1 MQLKHTSW
9 SIASPLRVAIVALS
23 ASAAFAA
30 PPKSAGDLFTTTKV
44 WTVHLEFTPAEWAR
58 IEPKGGQQGPGGPGG
73 MRGPGGQRGGMF
85 GPGMMGAMP
94 GGLGGLLSPSFMKG
108 DANGDGRL
116 SQEEFAALGR
126 AWFTAWDKSA
136 SGKLSAEQLRDGLNA
151 AFPPPAMFGGSG
163 QGPGG
168 PGGQGPGGP
177 GGGRGPG
184 GPSFNGANGRN
195 GLSAAM
201 GIDFEYVNATVD
213 FDGARLTNIAARYKG
228 NATFMQSRGTVKR
241 PFKLD
246 LSEYVKGQ
254 KLAGQSK
261 INLHNGVTD
270 ASWMNEVLS
279 YRAFRDAGV
288 PSPRTSYAKL
298 FVTVP
303 GTHDRRY
310 FGLYSIVEEVDGA
323 FVQDRYASK
332 DGAIFKPSTRQLF
345 EYQGDDWAKYNQQY
359 DPKTKLTPAQIER
372 VISFSKLVSNA
383 SDEEFRKAAAQYVD
397 LDEFARFMA
406 VNVWLTNLDSIL
418 GMGQNFYVYLNAK
431 TNKFEFLPW
440 DLDHSFGQFPM
451 GGSQEQREKLS
462 IDRPWN
468 GQVKLLERMFAVPEF
483 RDKYRARLAE
493 YQKSIFNPARI
504 GAQVDE
510 IAAAIRP
517 AVGEESADKLKR
529 FDAVVRGESVA
540 PAMMGFGGPGPGGAG
555 GGPRPEGPNVM
566 FGPGNG
572 PGGPGG
578 GFVMRGPGG
587 PGGFGAMKPIKG
599 FMPARYESVSAQLAG
614 KESGEVRAGGPGGGP
629 GRGPG
634 GMPGPAMF
642 LQRGFMTAMDADK
655 DGVISRDEF
664 AKAFDGWFAKWSGG
678 AAVLTEE
685 QLRAGLGRDLMPMPA
700 GPPML

>member
-1 MQLKHTSW
+1 MQLKHMSRDFTGLL
-9 SIASPLRVAIVALS
+9 AGLAILALS
-23 ASAAFAA
+23 PSAVLAE
-30 PPKSAGDLFTTTKV
+30 PPKSASELFTTTKV
-44 WTVHLEFTPAEWAR
+44 WTVHLEFTPEEWAR
-58 IEPKGGQQGPGGPGG
+58 IEPKGGQQGPGVGPGGPGG
-73 MRGPGGQRGGMF
+73 MRGPAG
-85 GPGMMGAMP
+85 P
-94 GGLGGLLSPSFMKG
+94 GGLGGLLSASFMKG

-126 AWFTAWDKSA
+126 TWFAAWDKSA

-151 AFPPPAMFGGSG
+151 AFPPPAMFGG
-163 QGPGG
+163 
-168 PGGQGPGGP
+168 P

-201 GIDFEYVNATVD
+201 GIDFQYVNATVD
-213 FDGARLTNIAARYKG
+213 FDGARIANIAARYKG

-270 ASWMNEVLS
+270 PSWMNEVLS

-298 FVTVP
+298 YVTVP

-310 FGLYSIVEEVDGA
+310 FGLYAIVEEVDSA

-372 VISFSKLVSNA
+372 VISFAKLVSNA

-418 GMGQNFYVYLNAK
+418 GMGQNFYVYLNAR

-462 IDRPWN
+462 IDRPWS

-493 YQKSIFNPARI
+493 YRKSIFDP
-504 GAQVDE
+504 
-510 IAAAIRP
+510 
-517 AVGEESADKLKR
+517 
-529 FDAVVRGESVA
+529 
-540 PAMMGFGGPGPGGAG
+540 
-555 GGPRPEGPNVM
+555 
-566 FGPGNG
+566 
-572 PGGPGG
+572 
-578 GFVMRGPGG
+578 
-587 PGGFGAMKPIKG
+587 
-599 FMPARYESVSAQLAG
+599 
-614 KESGEVRAGGPGGGP
+614 
-629 GRGPG
+629 
-634 GMPGPAMF
+634 
-642 LQRGFMTAMDADK
+642 
-655 DGVISRDEF
+655 
-664 AKAFDGWFAKWSGG
+664 
-678 AAVLTEE
+678 
-685 QLRAGLGRDLMPMPA
+685 
-700 GPPML
+700 